1 MGLYKCK
8 YFGIKEIVS
17 KIVYDFYVP
26 KYGENFVWGFFD
38 EDDLKDLDTIRQT
51 WEKPIIINN
60 WAFGG
65 DLSQCGLR
73 CNLDPLVKAKKTP
86 YCGGHNFAKG
96 FDLHDK
102 GGNNAGLWKHI
113 RDLIQ
118 NKKLKKFRRLENIK
132 STPTWVHTD
141 SLQTNDGGLVIFNA

>member
-1 MGLYKCK
+1 MYNCK
-8 YFGIKEIVS
+8 HFKIKELVS
-17 KIVYDFYVP
+17 KVVYDYFKP
-26 KYGENFVWGFFD
+26 KYGENFIWGFFD
-38 EDDLKDLDTIRQT
+38 EDVLKDLDTIRQT
-51 WEKPIIINN
+51 WGKAIIINN

-73 CNLDPLVKAKKTP
+73 CNIDPLVKGKNTP

-102 GGNNAGLWKHI
+102 AGNNVGLYKHVCN
-113 RDLIQ
+113 LIQ
-118 NKKLKKFRRLENIK
+118 NNKLKKFRRVENIK

-141 SLQTNDGGLVIFNA
+141 SLQTSDGGLCIFKA